1 MTCAVDLV
9 RALQVQGDAC
19 AELGSPMYAD
29 LLHRCAS
36 DVTAGGVVRDVL
48 AGHEDDSGPS
58 ALGLRLMGSV
68 HRLVLEDRSGDLSAY
83 YPSAGGAWD
92 ADAGWIAFLA
102 LLARDGEAVREW
114 LDRPP
119 QTNEVG
125 RSAALYGGLLH
136 LPRDLPV
143 RLTEI
148 GASAGLNLRAD
159 RFGYVDD
166 QGRRFGDPAA
176 ELVLDDAFVGRP
188 LQPWPELRVVDR
200 VGSDVRPL
208 DPATEHGRLVLTA
221 YVWPDQAPRLHR
233 LRAAFE
239 AAARTPA
246 EVRGQDAVGFMTDLR
261 LEEGTTTVLW
271 HSVMWQYLA
280 TDEQAAVSSRIDELG
295 AEATAQR
302 RFAHL
307 RSEPARRMLEGP
319 HEFLVRLTTWPDGEE
334 QLIGATVGHG
344 LPTTWL

>member
-9 RALQVQGDAC
+9 QAMQVQADAC
-19 AELGSPMYAD
+19 AEMGSPMYAD
-29 LLHRCAS
+29 LLHRCAE

-48 AGHEDDSGPS
+48 AGHEDDQGPS
-58 ALGLRLMGSV
+58 ALALRLMGSV
-68 HRLVLEDRSGDLSAY
+68 HRLVLEGRAGDLAGY
-83 YPSAGGAWD
+83 YPSVGGTWD
-92 ADAGWIAFLA
+92 ADAGWMAFLA
-102 LLARDGEAVREW
+102 LLVRDGESVREW

-143 RLTEI
+143 RLLEI

-159 RFGYVDD
+159 CFGYTDED
-166 QGRRFGDPAA
+166 GRRFGDPAA
-176 ELVLDDAFVGRP
+176 ELVLDRAFLGRR
-188 LQPWPELRVVDR
+188 LATWPELAIVQRL
-200 VGSDVRPL
+200 GSDVRPL
-208 DPATEHGRLVLTA
+208 DTATEQGRLVLMA
-221 YVWPDQAPRLHR
+221 YVWPDQAPRLQR
-233 LRAAFE
+233 LRAAFD

-246 EVRGQDAVGFMTDLR
+246 ELRRQDAVSFLRDVR

-271 HSVMWQYLA
+271 HSVMWQYLSA
-280 TDEQAAVSSRIDELG
+280 DDQAAVASRIVELG
-295 AEATAQR
+295 AESTPRR

-319 HEFLVRLTTWPDGEE
+319 HEFLVRLTTWPGAEE
-334 QLIGATVGHG
+334 RLIGATVGHG

>member
-9 RALQVQGDAC
+9 RALQVQADAC

-29 LLHRCAS
+29 LLHRCAT
-36 DVTAGGVVRDVL
+36 DVSAGGVVLGVL
-48 AGHEDDSGPS
+48 AGHQDDSGPS

-68 HRLVLEDRSGDLSAY
+68 HRLVLEGRAGDLAAY
-83 YPSAGGAWD
+83 YASVGGTWD

-102 LLARDGEAVREW
+102 LLARDGDAVREW

-143 RLTEI
+143 RLVEI
-148 GASAGLNLRAD
+148 GASAGLNLRPD
-159 RFGYVDD
+159 RFGYIDD
-166 QGRRFGDPAA
+166 QGRRFGDLAA
-176 ELVLDDAFVGRP
+176 ELVLDHAFTGRQ
-188 LQPWPELRVVDR
+188 LQSWPELEVVQR
-200 VGSDVRPL
+200 LGSDVRPV

-221 YVWPDQAPRLHR
+221 YVWPDQAARLHR
-233 LRAAFE
+233 LRIAFE

-246 EVRGQDAVGFMTDLR
+246 EVRRQDAVTFLDDIR
-261 LEEGTTTVLW
+261 LEDGTTTVLW
-271 HSVMWQYLA
+271 HSVMWQYLSV
-280 TDEQAAVSSRIDELG
+280 DDQAAVASRIVELG
-295 AEATAQR
+295 AEATLQR

-307 RSEPARRMLEGP
+307 RSEPARRMLDSP
-319 HEFLVRLTTWPDGEE
+319 HEFLVTVTTWPGGEE
-334 QLIGATVGHG
+334 RVIGATVGHG